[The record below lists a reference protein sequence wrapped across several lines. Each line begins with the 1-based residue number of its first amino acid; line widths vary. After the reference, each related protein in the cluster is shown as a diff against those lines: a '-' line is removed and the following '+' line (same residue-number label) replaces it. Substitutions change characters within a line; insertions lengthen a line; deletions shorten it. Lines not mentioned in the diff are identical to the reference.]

1 MKLTALHI
9 VALSA
14 ALALASC
21 SGDAPDAPDTDATI
35 TFCRPLV
42 IDSDDASRAN
52 LINSYLPEGES
63 FGVMGYCIPRHVN
76 DTSLDEPTSGSS
88 VWEVKKSLVCPDVL
102 DRAELQV
109 EGNGCF
115 YKSTDDKKVGL
126 WYTKS
131 MLGESAT
138 GVDPSAFRY
147 TFVAYYPYDGRFEVS
162 SEKGN
167 DLGAP
172 RLKYTVVYGS
182 SNDPHGNG
190 VGSSD
195 NRIERHPDATTDAM
209 YAITTDH
216 VRASGAVDLK
226 FRHIMSGLSVQLN
239 NYSEAGAVKVNSVT
253 LNGGF
258 YRDATIDFSPSDPQI
273 TVGSD
278 LYYGTFQ
285 FLEASGEGVNRI
297 VKSVEVPARS
307 AKTAGATDT
316 KPAGTVVLLLP
327 NITGGPGKYLG
338 TDKHIIVKY
347 TFDGVEYEKTV
358 DFDLGRMPQAGTNYR
373 LNINFLGDQILL
385 MLTANG
391 IEYWQEGSD
400 NDIIIN

>member
-1 MKLTALHI
+1 MKLTSLHI
-9 VALSA
+9 VALSGS
-14 ALALASC
+14 LALASC
-21 SGDAPDAPDTDATI
+21 SGDAPDAPDTGATI
-35 TFCRPLV
+35 TFSRPLV
-42 IDSDDASRAN
+42 IDADDASRAN
-52 LINSYLPEGES
+52 LINSHLPEGES
-63 FGVMGYCIPRHVN
+63 FGVMGYCIPRRVN

-88 VWEVKKSLVCPDVL
+88 VWEVKKSLVRPDVL

-115 YKSTDDKKVGL
+115 YTSTDDKKVGL
-126 WYTKS
+126 WYTNT
-131 MLGESAT
+131 MLGESGA
-138 GVDPSAFRY
+138 GIDPSAFRY
-147 TFVAYYPYDGRFEVS
+147 TFVAYYPYNGRFEVS

-182 SNDPHGNG
+182 NTDPHNNG
-190 VGSSD
+190 YGSSTD
-195 NRIERHPDATTDAM
+195 RIERHPDVTTDAM
-209 YAITTDH
+209 YAITADH
-216 VRASGAVDLK
+216 VRASGAVDLR
-226 FRHIMSGLSVQLN
+226 FRHIMSGISVQLN
-239 NYSEAGAVKVNSVT
+239 NYSETGDVTVNSVT
-253 LNGGF
+253 LDGGF
-258 YRDATIDFSPSDPQI
+258 YREATIDFAPSDPQT

-285 FLEASGEGVNRI
+285 FLVATGDGANRT
-297 VKSVEVPARS
+297 VSPLTVPAQS
-307 AKTAGATDT
+307 AKTAGATDA
-316 KPAGTVVLLLP
+316 KPTGTVVLLLP

-338 TDKHIIVKY
+338 TDKHITVKY
-347 TFDGVEYEKTV
+347 TYNGTEYEKTV
-358 DFDLGRMPQAGTNYR
+358 DFDLGRVPQAGTNYR